1 MERFRNRVVAITGA
15 GSGLGRGLAMEF
27 AKLGWKVAV
36 SDIDSRRADES
47 ARLVQKSGGQA
58 LAFTCDVTRCED
70 VESLADRMI
79 SQWGAADIIINNAG
93 VPVAGYMEKIPLED
107 WRYELDV
114 LLMGAIHGC
123 RTFIPIF
130 REQGRGH
137 IVNVASAA
145 GFVSLAEM
153 SPYNVAKAGTIS
165 LSESLRIELK
175 GSGIGVTVVC
185 PTFFKTNL
193 MDHARYTDEHQLK
206 MFTAFFEKFS
216 FGTVES
222 VGRATMR
229 AIRKNRLYAVPQWDA
244 RLAWL
249 TKRIAPHVFY
259 GVGGLL
265 YSRGILDRIL
275 GIESEER
282 SQPPLD
288 RPEQASDARS

>member
-1 MERFRNRVVAITGA
+1 MERFRNRVVAISGA
-15 GSGLGRGLAMEF
+15 GSGLGRGLAVEF

-36 SDIDSRRADES
+36 SDINSRRIEES
-47 ARLVQKSGGQA
+47 VQLVQENGGQA
-58 LAFTCDVTRCED
+58 LGLTCDVTRCED
-70 VESLADRMI
+70 VASLADRVI

-107 WRYELDV
+107 WRYELDI

-130 REQGRGH
+130 REQGGGH

-165 LSESLRIELK
+165 LSESLRMELK

-193 MDHARYTDEHQLK
+193 MDQARYTDEHQLK
-206 MFTAFFEKFS
+206 MFAAFFEKFS

-244 RLAWL
+244 KLAWL
-249 TKRIAPHVFY
+249 AKRIAPHVFY
-259 GVGGLL
+259 HVGGFL
-265 YSRGILDRIL
+265 YSRGIVDWFF
-275 GIESEER
+275 GIENEQSSR
-282 SQPPLD
+282 PPLEKT
-288 RPEQASDARS
+288 EQAPKTGS